1 MASSIGTNGQTNL
14 KSKDSPPSLSQQAY
28 EQIKY
33 KIVSLQLR
41 PGHVIDESGLIEEL
55 QLGRTPIRE
64 ALKRLSLEKL
74 VTIAPRRGMF
84 VTEIGI
90 TDLQRLFEMRLVL
103 ESQAAKLAAVRGTE
117 AHWQEMDAVLGQ
129 MPDNERP
136 FTNEELIA
144 MDEACHQIIY
154 QATDNVFLRDTLNM
168 LYALSLR
175 LWYYALSNVGD
186 METAVLEHR
195 HILEA
200 LQQGN
205 AALAAQLLAQH
216 IQTFQE
222 EIQAAMLGK

>member
-1 MASSIGTNGQTNL
+1 MSTSTTANGYRRTKQMGQRQ
-14 KSKDSPPSLSQQAY
+14 PSLSQQAY
-28 EQIKY
+28 EQIKH

-41 PGHVIDESGLIEEL
+41 PGEVIDESGLIEEL
-55 QLGRTPIRE
+55 DLGRTPIRE

-84 VTEIGI
+84 VTDIGI

-103 ESQAAKLAAVRGTE
+103 ESQAARLATVRGTP
-117 AHWQEMDAVLGQ
+117 AHWQEMAAALDKV
-129 MPDNERP
+129 PDEERP

-144 MDEACHQIIY
+144 IDEACHQILY
-154 QATDNVFLRDTLNM
+154 EATDNLFLSDTLNM

-175 LWYYALSNVGD
+175 LWYYALSRVGN

-195 HILEA
+195 HILSA
-200 LQQGN
+200 LQQGD
-205 AALAAQLLAQH
+205 ADLAAKLLEQH

-222 EIQAAMLGK
+222 EIQAAMLG